1 MKKKSKY
8 GMPPPSSRIEFEHNI
23 DLLLENAKGVIDSGN
38 KDLIRNKLWATLP
51 HLKKVSSLPNGR
63 MDLNT
68 VNEMLTLQGN
78 MMDWMKYDKNNTK
91 T

>member
-1 MKKKSKY
+1 
-8 GMPPPSSRIEFEHNI
+8 MPPPSSRIEFEHNI